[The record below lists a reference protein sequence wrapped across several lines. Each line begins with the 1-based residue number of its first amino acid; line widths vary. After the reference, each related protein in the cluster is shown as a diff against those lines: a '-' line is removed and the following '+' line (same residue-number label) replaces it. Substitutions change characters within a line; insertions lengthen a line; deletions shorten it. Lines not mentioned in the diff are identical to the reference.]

1 MVSGTMGYISARII
15 GSDRCEAL
23 GITVRSAT
31 PIMAM
36 CRRLLSVGHDPASSL
51 RVYHGNT
58 LALTVS
64 SIDWG
69 AKHTV
74 VDKWRDLA
82 QAHARESTLPSSL
95 GPQ

>member
-1 MVSGTMGYISARII
+1 MVVAMGYITARII
-15 GSDRCEAL
+15 GSDRCEAR
-23 GITVRSAT
+23 GISVRSAA
-31 PIMAM
+31 PILDM
-36 CRRLLSVGHDPASSL
+36 CRRLLSSGCDPASSL
-51 RVYHGNT
+51 RVYQGNT
-58 LALTVS
+58 LACTVS

-69 AKHTV
+69 AKHAV